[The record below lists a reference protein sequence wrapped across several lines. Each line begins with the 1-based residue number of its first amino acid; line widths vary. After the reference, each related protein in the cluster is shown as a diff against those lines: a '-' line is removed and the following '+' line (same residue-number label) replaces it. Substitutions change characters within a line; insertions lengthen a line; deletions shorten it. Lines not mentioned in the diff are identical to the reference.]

1 MAETK
6 VSFSIQYKTE
16 ATERYFSQFYGS
28 ELEAVLEAMRDA
40 AGKAMQP
47 VLQQSYLSRG
57 VGRKTGNLY
66 RSIKPVKIKRQPG
79 TIGVIAGP
87 IPGKRGGNH
96 RHLIEF
102 GTRAHRIYPK
112 ENGILRAA
120 FGYAKLVEHPGARAK
135 PFVTPAAGTA
145 LEAGQQAADAV
156 LGRYLEKANALS
168 SVEES

>member
-1 MAETK
+1 MAQTK
-6 VSFSIQYKTE
+6 VSFSIEYKTE
-16 ATERYFSQFYGS
+16 ATEKYFSQFSGS
-28 ELEAVLEAMRDA
+28 QLEAVLEAMRDA
-40 AGKAMQP
+40 AGKEMRP
-47 VLQQSYLSRG
+47 VLQQSYISSG

-66 RSIKPVKIKRQPG
+66 RSIKAVKIKRQPG

-102 GTRAHRIYPK
+102 GTSAHRIYPK
-112 ENGILRAA
+112 GNGVLRAA

-135 PFVTPAAGTA
+135 PFVTPAAANA
-145 LEAGQQAADAV
+145 LAAGQQAADDV
-156 LGRYLEKANALS
+156 LGKYLEKANALL

>member
-16 ATERYFSQFYGS
+16 ATERYFSQFWGS

-40 AGKAMQP
+40 AGKAMKP
-47 VLQQSYLSRG
+47 VLQRSYIASG

-66 RSIKPVKIKRQPG
+66 RSIKSVKIKRQPG

-102 GTRAHRIYPK
+102 GTAAHRIYPK
-112 ENGILRAA
+112 ENGVLRAA
-120 FGYAKLVEHPGARAK
+120 FGYAKLVQHSGARAK
-135 PFVTPAAGTA
+135 PFVTPAAASA
-145 LEAGQQAADAV
+145 LEAGQQAADDV
-156 LGRYLEKANALS
+156 LGKYIERANALS
-168 SVEES
+168 SVEAA

>member
-16 ATERYFSQFYGS
+16 ATERYFSQFWGS

-40 AGKAMQP
+40 AGKAMKP
-47 VLQQSYLSRG
+47 VLQRSYIASG
-57 VGRKTGNLY
+57 VSRKTGNLY
-66 RSIKPVKIKRQPG
+66 RSIKSVKIKRQPG

-102 GTRAHRIYPK
+102 GTAAHRIYPK
-112 ENGILRAA
+112 GNGVLRAA
-120 FGYAKLVEHPGARAK
+120 FGYAKLVQHSGARAK
-135 PFVTPAAGTA
+135 PFVTPAAASA
-145 LEAGQQAADAV
+145 LEAGQQAADDV
-156 LGRYLEKANALS
+156 LGKYIERANALS
-168 SVEES
+168 SVEAA